1 MATAPGAGGAAA
13 KKKPSA
19 RHPSAIKRT
28 RRNARRTVINKSRE
42 SRLKTSLTKVEQA
55 IAAGDRAKAVEAF
68 KAAQPEIHRGVL
80 KGVLHKNAASRT
92 LSRLNARIKAMA
104 GA

>member
-13 KKKPSA
+13 KKKRSA

-28 RRNARRTVINKSRE
+28 RRNARRTAINRSRE
-42 SRLKTSLTKVEQA
+42 SQLKTFVSMVEQA
-55 IAAGDRAKAVEAF
+55 IAGGDRAKAMAAF
-68 KAAQPEIHRGVL
+68 KQAQPVIHRSVS
-80 KGVLHKNAASRT
+80 KGVLHKNAAARR

-104 GA
+104 PA

>member
-1 MATAPGAGGAAA
+1 MATAPGGAA
-13 KKKPSA
+13 KKKASA

-28 RRNARRTVINKSRE
+28 RRNARRTAINKSRV
-42 SRLKTSLTKVEQA
+42 SRIKTSLTKVEQA
-55 IAAGDRAKAVEAF
+55 IASGDRAKAMEAF

-80 KGVLHKNAASRT
+80 KGALHKNTASRT

-104 GA
+104 SA